1 MNTGETKLDFV
12 RQIVADDIAAGKHSG
27 RVQTRFP
34 PEPNGFLHLGHAKS
48 ICLNFGIAEEY
59 GGKCNLRFDDTNP
72 EKENTEFV
80 EGIREDIRWLGF
92 EWDAE
97 FFASDY
103 FEQLYQW
110 ALELIRQG
118 KAYVCDQTLEEVRE
132 YRGGWNLP
140 GRNSPFRDRSVEE
153 NLDLFQRMRAGEF
166 PDGART
172 LRAKIDMNSDNMNL
186 RDPAMYRIRHAH
198 HHRTG
203 NSWCLYPTYDWAHG
217 QSDSIE
223 GITHSICTLEFEHH
237 RPLYDWYI
245 EQLGIHHPQQI
256 EFAKLTVSQTMM
268 SKRRLTELV
277 QGGYV
282 SGWDD
287 PRMPTLRGMRRRGFT
302 PESIRNFCGK
312 IGITKFNSITD
323 LALLN
328 LCLREHL
335 NKIAPRVMGVLNPL
349 KVVIENYPE
358 DQIEYRDAIN
368 NPEDESAGT
377 RKIPFGRE
385 LYIEQDDFMEDAP
398 KKFFRLTVGNE
409 VRLRY
414 AYFLK
419 CHQVLK
425 DETGKPRELR
435 CTYDPETAGGQAPDG
450 RKVKG
455 TIHWVSAQHAFPAE
469 VRLYEQMFEQDDPT
483 DLPEGKD
490 WKEMINPNAL
500 TVLHNCQLEPCLRQ
514 ATPGDIFQFE
524 RNGYFCV
531 DSVDSRP
538 DKPVFNRTVTL
549 KDGWKREE

>member
-1 MNTGETKLDFV
+1 MNTAETKLDFV
-12 RQIVADDIAAGKHSG
+12 RQIVADDVAAGKHG
-27 RVQTRFP
+27 GTVQTRFP

-48 ICLNFGIAEEY
+48 ICLNFGIAEEF

-80 EGIREDIRWLGF
+80 DAIREDVRWLGF
-92 EWDAE
+92 QWDAE

-110 ALELIRQG
+110 AVQLIEKG
-118 KAYVCDQTLEEVRE
+118 KAYVCDQTIEEVRE
-132 YRGGWNLP
+132 YRGGWNKP
-140 GRNSPFRDRSVEE
+140 GRNSPYRDRAVAE

-166 PDGART
+166 PDGAKT
-172 LRAKIDMNSDNMNL
+172 LRAKIDMNADNMNL

-203 NSWCLYPTYDWAHG
+203 DQWCIYPTYDWAHG
-217 QSDSIE
+217 QSDSLE
-223 GITHSICTLEFEHH
+223 KITHSICTLEFEHH
-237 RPLYDWYI
+237 RPLYDWYLD
-245 EQLGIHHPQQI
+245 QLEVHHPQQI

-277 QGGYV
+277 QGNYV

-287 PRMPTLRGMRRRGFT
+287 PRLPTLRGMRRRGFT
-302 PESIRNFCGK
+302 AESIRDFCSR
-312 IGITKFNSITD
+312 IGVTKFNSITD

-328 LCLREHL
+328 LCLRDHL
-335 NKIAPRVMGVLNPL
+335 NKVAPRVMGVLNPL
-349 KVVIENYPE
+349 KVIIENYPE
-358 DQIEYRDAIN
+358 GKFEMRDAIN
-368 NPEDESAGT
+368 NPEDESAGS
-377 RKIPFGRE
+377 RQVPFGRE
-385 LYIEQDDFMEDAP
+385 LYIEREDFMEDAP

-419 CHQVLK
+419 CHQVIK
-425 DETGKPRELR
+425 DENGNPIELR
-435 CTYDPETAGGQAPDG
+435 CTYDPETSGGQAPDG

-455 TIHWVSAQHAFPAE
+455 TIHWVSAFHAVDAE
-469 VRLYEQMFEQDDPT
+469 VRLFEQLFEQEDTADV
-483 DLPEGKD
+483 PEGMD
-490 WKEMINPNAL
+490 WKEMINPNSM
-500 TVLHNCQLEPCLRQ
+500 TVLENCKLEPSLET
-514 ATPGDIFQFE
+514 AEPGQVFQFE

-538 DKPVFNRTVTL
+538 GKPIFNRTVTL
-549 KDGWKREE
+549 KDGWKKS